1 MTNKQIDRVIRST
14 VHIIMSSVPE
24 LLPKGLGSGV
34 LLRYDDYNILL
45 TAAHVTDV
53 DAATCIDLMKVTNK
67 GSNLYA
73 VGAMSYLAKFD
84 MDRFEEQLAQLKVKP
99 ARVEESDFGQVDL
112 SFVKVPKNLEIV
124 QRDFLLEE
132 IKIKKGVKQ
141 PVDPKMVTEPSLK
154 KTYSFFG
161 RIKPSLLPVT
171 PVGPAFETQEIFY
184 PGVKFIRKIGHYFE
198 FELSSPIADHADFK
212 GTSGAPVMDSTGNI
226 VSLITH
232 GYEGD
237 KLIYGI
243 ALSDFL
249 PAAAAMIAD
258 EK

>member
-1 MTNKQIDRVIRST
+1 MTNKQIDRIIRST

-34 LLRYDDYNILL
+34 LLRYDDYR
-45 TAAHVTDV
+45 TVPEK
-53 DAATCIDLMKVTNK
+53 DL
-67 GSNLYA
+67 
-73 VGAMSYLAKFD
+73 
-84 MDRFEEQLAQLKVKP
+84 
-99 ARVEESDFGQVDL
+99 
-112 SFVKVPKNLEIV
+112 
-124 QRDFLLEE
+124 
-132 IKIKKGVKQ
+132 
-141 PVDPKMVTEPSLK
+141 
-154 KTYSFFG
+154 FFFWQD
-161 RIKPSLLPVT
+161 K
-171 PVGPAFETQEIFY
+171 A
-184 PGVKFIRKIGHYFE
+184 KFIRKIGHYFE

-212 GTSGAPVMDSTGNI
+212 GTSGAPVMDSSGNI